1 MKITYSIL
9 LILICQT
16 ISIEEVRIDYRE
28 YAKDPSSMAM
38 AIRDTQLNHKF
49 NMALPFTDEWTSLMK
64 ELFYNQI
71 GENSIVNN
79 GLTVVLPKNVT
90 IGSGVTVMNGALM
103 MAAGGITIE
112 DKVLIAANVKLI
124 TNNHDPY
131 ERDILTC
138 RPILI
143 KEGAWVGA
151 GATILPGITVG
162 KYAIVGSDSV
172 VTKDIPSNSVAVGI
186 PAKVIET
193 IDEYYN
199 KNKNK
204 VIYTNN
210 MNNEEKKIY
219 ILKNM

>member
-1 MKITYSIL
+1 MKIIYSIL
-9 LILICQT
+9 LVLICQT

-28 YAKDPSSMAM
+28 YAKDPNSMAM
-38 AIRDTQLNHKF
+38 AVRDTQLNHKF
-49 NMALPFTDEWTSLMK
+49 NMALPFTEEWSSLMK

-71 GENSIVNN
+71 GENTIVNN
-79 GLTVVLPKNVT
+79 GLIVVLPKNVT
-90 IGSGVTVMNGALM
+90 IGSGVSIMNGALM

-151 GATILPGITVG
+151 GATILPGVTVG

-172 VTKDIPSNSVAVGI
+172 VTKDIPDYAVAVGT
-186 PAKVIET
+186 PAKVIKYL
-193 IDEYYN
+193 DPA
-199 KNKNK
+199 KFKGK
-204 VIYTNN
+204 
-210 MNNEEKKIY
+210 
-219 ILKNM
+219 

>member
-1 MKITYSIL
+1 MKIIYSIL
-9 LILICQT
+9 LILICQI

-28 YAKDPSSMAM
+28 YAKDPNAMAT

-49 NMALPFTDEWTSLMK
+49 NLALPFTDEWSSLMK

-71 GENSIVNN
+71 GENSVVNN

-90 IGSGVTVMNGALM
+90 IGKGVTVMNGALM

-151 GATILPGITVG
+151 GATILPGVTVG

-172 VTKDIPSNSVAVGI
+172 VTKDIPDYAVAVGT
-186 PAKVIET
+186 PAKVIKYL
-193 IDEYYN
+193 DPA
-199 KNKNK
+199 KFRGK
-204 VIYTNN
+204 
-210 MNNEEKKIY
+210 
-219 ILKNM
+219 